1 MRRRTKLG
9 ASTVFAATVIAGA
22 SALLVPA
29 AASAQAAGGF
39 EDNLPFWV
47 WRSLPQVFPEYIP
60 GAGGYLSF
68 GFEWTRG
75 EQLPEGLTM
84 TDGSIPRIHS
94 ENPASPGPVGVGGAP
109 ADITGYKAFLI
120 AAAKDPRF
128 TAENILPIIAYNVHL
143 SLLQKLRYKYLVIP
157 QTREALLSLEQG

>member
-9 ASTVFAATVIAGA
+9 ASTVLVVTVIAG
-22 SALLVPA
+22 SALLGPSA
-29 AASAQAAGGF
+29 ATAQAAGGF

-47 WRSLPQVFPEYIP
+47 WRALPQVFPEYIP
-60 GAGGYLSF
+60 GPGGYLSF
-68 GFEWTRG
+68 GFDWTRG

-84 TDGSIPRIHS
+84 TEGSIPRIHS
-94 ENPASPGPVGVGGAP
+94 EDAASPGPKGVGGAP
-109 ADITGYKAFLI
+109 ANIEGYKAFLI

-128 TAENILPIIAYNVHL
+128 TAENILPIIYYNVHL
-143 SLLQKLRYKYLVIP
+143 SLLQKLRYKYMVIP